1 MLTVAEASERI
12 LAEINPLDIETVP
25 LRQALGR
32 VLAEDVTA
40 TVTMPPWSNSSMDGY
55 AVRSADIT
63 PVMSGEP
70 VKLRVVAT
78 IAAGE
83 FAPRALKRGEAM
95 RIMTVPEGADSII
108 RKEDTDGG
116 KSKVEVRDAR
126 DVWKNIRPA
135 GEDFQRGDLLAR
147 RGAPVKAA
155 LIGVLASTGLSQI
168 KTFRRPRVAIIS
180 SGDELVDLD
189 RFAEVEK
196 GRRIVSTNSYTLEAL
211 TRVAGGLPIDLGI
224 AADSK
229 ASLRRKLDG
238 AVDCDLI
245 LTSAGVSV
253 GDLDHTRDVFEAL
266 GGKMKFWKV
275 RMRPGAPLAF
285 GMLNDVPWLGL
296 SGNPVSAMVSFELF
310 VRPALRKMQGHSSL
324 FRRTVTVTV
333 EEDVKIGAKLTHFLR
348 AIVKRNEDGALVA
361 RLTGLQSSGIL
372 TSMVKANAL
381 LIVPETLP
389 KVEKGSQLKAR
400 RESLNTCCRRRRRN
414 IKSTSKSK
422 HQRQSLSACWK
433 RRESAIKS
441 GLSN

>member
-12 LAEINPLDIETVP
+12 LAEINPLEIEIVP

-32 VLAEDVTA
+32 VLAEDISA

-63 PVMSGEP
+63 SAMSGEP

-95 RIMTVPEGADSII
+95 RIMTGAPVPEGADSVI

-116 KSKVEVRDAR
+116 QSKVEVRDAR

-135 GEDFQRGDLLAR
+135 GEDFQRGDLLAK
-147 RGAPVKAA
+147 RGAPIKAA
-155 LIGVLASTGLSQI
+155 LIGVLASTGISQVR
-168 KTFRRPRVAIIS
+168 TFKRPRVTIIS

-189 RFAEVEK
+189 DFDEVEK
-196 GRRIVSTNSYTLEAL
+196 GRRIISTNSYTLEAL
-211 TRVAGGLPIDLGI
+211 TRLAGGVPVDLGI
-224 AADSK
+224 AADTR
-229 ASLRRKLDG
+229 ASLKRKLEG
-238 AVDCDLI
+238 AADSDLI

-253 GDLDHTRDVFEAL
+253 GDLDHTRDVFESL

-285 GMLNDVPWLGL
+285 GMLSDIPWLGL

-310 VRPALRKMQGHSSL
+310 VRPALRKMQGYAAL

-333 EEDVKIGAKLTHFLR
+333 EEEVKIAAKLTHFLR
-348 AIVKRNEDGALVA
+348 AIVTRNQDGALVA

-381 LIVPETLP
+381 LIVPETSP
-389 KVEKGSQLKAR
+389 RVAKGAQLKA
-400 RESLNTCCRRRRRN
+400 LMLD
-414 IKSTSKSK
+414 
-422 HQRQSLSACWK
+422 QSLDETSAF
-433 RRESAIKS
+433 S
-441 GLSN
+441 L